1 MTRLGLATGLLLFA
15 ATARGAETARVEL
28 TIGAETP
35 RAAATAQQWYE
46 VLTKIGVDGL
56 QIRQRNPGEEPEVV
70 DQGTKRSPNY
80 HVYGV
85 LSARNELV
93 VPGHR
98 FSIRDRGGIADW
110 LKQLREE
117 GVDKASGA
125 ANGPFGLT
133 AEQLAKLRE
142 DLGQPIE
149 VPTVDLAV
157 VDALPMWSEK
167 LRHEIALDPAAQ
179 QALASAE
186 KNREEMRGLSLGV
199 GLTYLVRAAGL
210 VVVPTGQRGGE
221 VVLVVRP
228 TDPARESWPIGFAPE
243 AKPEKLVPDIYAFL
257 TVEVEDT
264 AATDVL
270 ASLSERLELPMLFDH
285 YALARQGI
293 DLSTV
298 MINLPEKRIT
308 YSMLLGKT
316 LSQAKLKYE
325 LRVDEADRPFAWIT
339 TTSPAR

>member
-1 MTRLGLATGLLLFA
+1 MLRFGLAAGLLLIA
-15 ATARGAETARVEL
+15 APARGAETARVEL

-46 VLTKIGVDGL
+46 VLTAIGVDGL
-56 QIRQRNPGEEPEVV
+56 QIRQKNPGEAPEVV

-80 HVYGV
+80 RVYGL
-85 LSARNELV
+85 LSTRNELI

-98 FSIRDRGGIADW
+98 FSIRDRDGIADW

-117 GVDKASGA
+117 GIDKASGA

-133 AEQLAKLRE
+133 AEQLAQLRE
-142 DLGQPIE
+142 DLGRPME
-149 VPTVDLAV
+149 ASTTDLAPI
-157 VDALPMWSEK
+157 DALPMLLEK
-167 LRHEIALDPAAQ
+167 LRHEVALDPAAQ
-179 QALASAE
+179 QALAAAE
-186 KNREEMRGLSLGV
+186 KNREELRGLSLGV
-199 GLTYLVRAAGL
+199 GLTYLVRSAGL
-210 VVVPTGQRGGE
+210 VVVPMGQRGGD
-221 VVLVVRP
+221 VVLVVRA
-228 TDPARESWPIGFAPE
+228 TDPARESWPIGFEPE
-243 AKPEKLVPDIYAFL
+243 VKPEKLVPDIYEFL
-257 TVEVEDT
+257 AVEIEDT

-325 LRVDEADRPFAWIT
+325 LRVDEADRPFSWIT
-339 TTSPAR
+339 TARPSR